1 MRWFF
6 DGGSYDYADAVLD
19 RLSVSSDQ
27 AIVPLLWFYEVS
39 AVLSRAVTKNGIDA
53 RKVADFFDDL
63 EALPITLDDESTRR
77 VLTDVHRL
85 SVMYRLTSYD
95 AAYLE
100 IALRRA
106 LPLATL
112 DAELSAAARTA
123 GVVIIS

>member
-6 DGGSYDYADAVLD
+6 DGGSHDYADAVLD
-19 RLSVSSDQ
+19 RLSVSNDQ

-53 RKVADFFDDL
+53 RKVSDFFDDL

-85 SVMYRLTSYD
+85 AVMYRLTSYD

-100 IALRRA
+100 TALRRA

-112 DAELSAAARTA
+112 DAELIAAARTA